1 MDTRPRTVLHV
12 DMDAFYASVEQRDD
26 PALRGRPVIVGGAER
41 RGVVAAASYEVRRF
55 GVRSAMPMARA
66 MDLCPHA
73 VVVRPRM
80 SHYVEISKTI
90 MSVLR
95 DFTPVVEPLSL
106 DEAFLEMTGTE
117 ELFGTGEAA
126 AIQIRAAV
134 FEAVRL
140 TCSVGVAC
148 NKFLAKIASDLNK
161 PDGVTVVPRG
171 REAEFIA
178 PLSIRKLWGVGPK
191 TAAILEPLGL
201 LTIGDLAAAD
211 ETWMVQQLGGNRA
224 RHLKRLARAE
234 DSRDVKPRRRR
245 ISIGSEQTLMEDIRG
260 IEAVAAQV
268 RRRCETVAR
277 VLRDKAKRA
286 RGIRVKVRYSR
297 TFALA
302 TRQGPLVEAADEAEV
317 LRLAAEALL
326 PRFETLDEPIRLV
339 GVAVFD
345 LEDAAAP
352 TQLSLFGKSITRPLE
367 TALDRIDERFGQRSV
382 WRGDRSDT
390 REEVERLE

>member
-1 MDTRPRTVLHV
+1 MSERQRTVLHV

-26 PALRGRPVIVGGAER
+26 PSLRGKPVVVGGAER
-41 RGVVAAASYEVRRF
+41 RGVVAAASYEARVF
-55 GVRSAMPMARA
+55 GVHSAMPMARA
-66 MDLCPHA
+66 MDLCPDA

-80 SHYVEISKTI
+80 STYVEVSKTI

-117 ELFGTGEAA
+117 ALFGDGPSAA
-126 AIQIRAAV
+126 VQIRAAV
-134 FEAVRL
+134 FAATRL

-148 NKFLAKIASDLNK
+148 NKFLAKIASDLDK
-161 PDGVTVVPRG
+161 PDGLTVVPRG

-191 TAAILEPLGL
+191 TAARLEPLGL

-211 ETWMVQQLGGNRA
+211 EAWMIQQVGANRA

-234 DSRDVKPRRRR
+234 DARVVQTRRRR
-245 ISIGSEQTLMEDIRG
+245 ISIGSEQTLMDDVIG
-260 IEAVAAQV
+260 AAQVERQV

-277 VLRDKAKRA
+277 VLRDKGKRA
-286 RGIRVKVRYSR
+286 RGVRVKVRYSR

-302 TRQGPLVEAADEAEV
+302 TRQAQLVEATDEAAML
-317 LRLAAEALL
+317 LRAAQALL
-326 PRFETLDEPIRLV
+326 PRFETLDVPIRLV
-339 GVAVFD
+339 GVSVFD
-345 LEDAAAP
+345 LEDASDP
-352 TQLSLFGKSITRPLE
+352 TQLSLFGASSTRPLE
-367 TALDRIDERFGQRSV
+367 SALDAIEGRFGQRSV
-382 WRGDRSDT
+382 WRGDRAEV
-390 REEVERLE
+390 RAEVERLE